1 MTAPARF
8 PRPIHRPVPRP
19 NRPRHSAPRHRRWG
33 LRMAMG
39 AAAAVLAAGGLGHA
53 LVVGIDGGISRI
65 DPFSGLSDRPRVS
78 RGTNFLLVG
87 TDGRDK
93 ITEEERAEYH
103 LGGEACH
110 CTDTVMLVH
119 LSADRS
125 RASVVSLP
133 RDTYTEIPEYTDEN
147 GRVHPVHPQKLNAA
161 YAEGGPGL
169 TVRAV
174 ERLTGVHL
182 DHYLEVDFTSFMKTV
197 DAVGGVQVCTPK
209 PLKDDYTG
217 LDLPVG
223 TSSLNGGQALQYVR
237 SRHLDGAADLGR
249 MQRQQRFLA
258 ALMHRVAGSG
268 VLLNPVK
275 FHDVASTV
283 IGSMRADRGFG
294 TAQLVELGEAM
305 RSLAPSSAEFTS
317 VPIGVVDF
325 PVPHLGSTVKW
336 DEAAADRL
344 FAALREDRPI
354 TSRPAG
360 RAPEAQEAK
369 GVPPGP
375 GGDAAGAT
383 AVDVPPGRV
392 HVQVF
397 NGTGRPGLGQSVDQ
411 ALRATGFATTGSPT
425 NAPTAERTV
434 LSYDPRWDR
443 SVRTL
448 AAAFPGADL
457 RAEPGQGPMMRV
469 IVGSDFRAVHPV
481 RGPQSGP
488 PPGGGSVM
496 TGDQAVCPA
505 GA

>member
-1 MTAPARF
+1 MTAPARS
-8 PRPIHRPVPRP
+8 PRP

-93 ITEEERAEYH
+93 ITEEERTEYH

-336 DEAAADRL
+336 DGAAADRL

-383 AVDVPPGRV
+383 TVDVPPGRV

-397 NGTGRPGLGQSVDQ
+397 NGTGRPGLGQSVDA